1 MHKATADKPPIAPK
15 YNHKKRK
22 IPMLKIDDQKVTK
35 NLPITHRIA
44 EKQEAYLTL
53 PANVDSGV
61 VSFAFKLTLKEA
73 IKALFKR
80 RIFIYTLTF
89 NKPLQPI
96 HVSID
101 EKDFEQQQRYAI
113 EEYGNKQGGGN
124 LWVLKLVLR

>member
-1 MHKATADKPPIAPK
+1 
-15 YNHKKRK
+15 
-22 IPMLKIDDQKVTK
+22 MLKIDNQKVTK

-44 EKQEAYLTL
+44 EKQEEYLTL

-61 VSFAFKLTLKEA
+61 VSFAFKLTFKDS

-96 HVSID
+96 HVSVD
-101 EKDFEQQQRYAI
+101 EKDFEQQQQYALKD
-113 EEYGNKQGGGN
+113 YGNK
-124 LWVLKLVLR
+124 